1 MPRDAA
7 FDIRIT
13 LRCDVLLTMGM
24 LFLLSSGFLRQL
36 AAQPTTDART
46 GAIQWEQAFEQV
58 IEKSSPA
65 IVSLQ
70 VVSARAGAEEGSRTP
85 WSQTDL
91 FGSGVLIRGEEDSR
105 FVLTNAHLVQSLLV
119 PSGKE
124 GGRILAVWS
133 DRQRVPVSLQ
143 AADPRSDLAILRLD
157 LSGTK
162 LKASEL
168 PGLNVGQA
176 EGLKRGRMVVCLGN
190 PYAIAWDGTCSA
202 SFGMVSNLFRRPFLG
217 SSRRPLD
224 DGSRLHQLG
233 LLMQLD
239 TRLQL
244 GSSGGAVLNL
254 DGEWIGLTTPLAVLP
269 GTEKSAGYAIPFTK
283 GVRRVIDSLVRGY
296 EVEYGF
302 LGIAPQD
309 IPLAE
314 LGTVPE
320 KITQPAAPYISHVAG
335 GGPAD
340 LAGIKP
346 GDVVLQVGET
356 PVLSGDDLVREIGL
370 LGPDVEVSLQ
380 VWRPRTG
387 ITECVAKLGKW
398 PVYDD
403 QQLKISADRYPA
415 WRGIKVD
422 YPTARRRYLPTD
434 PLEKYPHAVVVL
446 AAPEDSGLVAGDYL
460 AQVEQQLVKTPREF
474 HKAVENKLGDVK
486 LIKRDGVTLTVR
498 P

>member
-190 PYAIAWDGTCSA
+190 PYAMAWDVPFVGVNHLEAHLYAAFLEEPDLSLPLVVLLA
-202 SFGMVSNLFRRPFLG
+202 SGGHTLLVLMEGRGQYRLLG
-217 SSRRPLD
+217 QTID
-224 DGSRLHQLG
+224 DAAGEAFDKVARVLG
-233 LLMQLD
+233 L
-239 TRLQL
+239 
-244 GSSGGAVLNL
+244 
-254 DGEWIGLTTPLAVLP
+254 
-269 GTEKSAGYAIPFTK
+269 GYP
-283 GVRRVIDSLVRGY
+283 
-296 EVEYGF
+296 
-302 LGIAPQD
+302 
-309 IPLAE
+309 
-314 LGTVPE
+314 
-320 KITQPAAPYISHVAG
+320 
-335 GGPAD
+335 GGPA
-340 LAGIKP
+340 I
-346 GDVVLQVGET
+346 E
-356 PVLSGDDLVREIGL
+356 
-370 LGPDVEVSLQ
+370 
-380 VWRPRTG
+380 
-387 ITECVAKLGKW
+387 
-398 PVYDD
+398 
-403 QQLKISADRYPA
+403 
-415 WRGIKVD
+415 
-422 YPTARRRYLPTD
+422 
-434 PLEKYPHAVVVL
+434 
-446 AAPEDSGLVAGDYL
+446 AAAVAGDPTAISFPQGLRDAGYDFSFSG
-460 AQVEQQLVKTPREF
+460 VKTSVVTYLRKHPDASAADVAASFQEAVVDVLVAKASRAAAETGARGICIGGGVAANSRLRERIMDICAAAGLRAF
-474 HKAVENKLGDVK
+474 VPSRAMCTDNAAMVAAAGWWRLQS
-486 LIKRDGVTLTVR
+486 DGPTGWDCGAFPSLRLPVL
-498 P
+498 